1 MREGMQ
7 VLRLTQSLGWNERM
21 RKTKSGNNT
30 SPIVERKK
38 TTHMKYVEFDIE
50 DKSRFGRF

>member
-1 MREGMQ
+1 MQ